1 MKTLGIDI
9 GNFAVKTS
17 SGFYVQSKIKKGSS
31 IFNESG
37 ISVKYKGEEYIVGN
51 GNYETETV
59 KTKKENLYPLIVTAI
74 CKSFKE
80 DLITT
85 NIAIGLPLNQYKN
98 MKKELKNNILNNY
111 KNITVEIDGK
121 LKRITINNVVI
132 VPEGIGALYA
142 IPSYY
147 KIDKNNVVVADIG
160 GLTTNIFELEDGS
173 IKNDITLDIGMLQL
187 YNQLYAEIKKDYV
200 DIKLSYDKLDDILTK
215 GYFLYFGE
223 NISAEKYIKTLTPQI
238 KEVYNTLKMK
248 YSIESNSVVLLG
260 GGSKH
265 FHPII
270 NKKITHSIAINDV
283 FANANGFKIIGEN
296 IFNNM

>member
-17 SGFYVQSKIKKGSS
+17 SGFYVQSKIKKGCS
-31 IFNESG
+31 IFNENG
-37 ISVKYKGEEYIVGN
+37 ISLKYKNEDFIIGN

-59 KTKKENLYPLIVTAI
+59 KTKKENLYPLIITAI

-80 DLITT
+80 DMINT

-98 MKKELKNNILNNY
+98 MKKELRNNILENY
-111 KNITVEIDGK
+111 KNLTVEIDRK
-121 LKRITINNVVI
+121 IKIVTINNVVI
-132 VPEGIGALYA
+132 VPEGVGALYA
-142 IPSYY
+142 IPSNE
-147 KIDKNNVVVADIG
+147 KVDKNNVVVADIG
-160 GLTTNIFELEDGS
+160 GLTTNIFELEDGT
-173 IKNDITLDIGMLQL
+173 IKNDLTLDIGMLQL

-200 DIKLSYDKLDDILTK
+200 DLKLSYDKLEDILVK

-223 NISAEKYIKTLTPQI
+223 VISAKKYIQILSPSI

-265 FHPII
+265 FYPII
-270 NKKITHSIAINDV
+270 HEKIKHSIAIDDV
-283 FANANGFKIIGEN
+283 FANANGFKIIGDN
-296 IFNNM
+296 VFKS

>member
-17 SGFYVQSKIKKGSS
+17 SGFYVQSKIKKGCS
-31 IFNESG
+31 IFNENG
-37 ISVKYKGEEYIVGN
+37 ISLKYKNEEFIIGN

-59 KTKKENLYPLIVTAI
+59 KTKKENLYPLIITAI

-80 DLITT
+80 DIINT

-98 MKKELKNNILNNY
+98 MKKELRDNILENY
-111 KNITVEIDGK
+111 KNLTVEIDRK
-121 LKRITINNVVI
+121 IKMVTINNVVI
-132 VPEGIGALYA
+132 VPEGVGALYA
-142 IPSYY
+142 IPNDP

-160 GLTTNIFELEDGS
+160 GLTTNIFELEGGT
-173 IKNDITLDIGMLQL
+173 IKNDLTLDIGMLQL

-200 DIKLSYDKLDDILTK
+200 DLKLSYDKLEDILVK

-223 NISAEKYIKTLTPQI
+223 TISAKKYIQILIPQI

-270 NKKITHSIAINDV
+270 KEKIKHCIAINDI
-283 FANANGFKIIGEN
+283 FANANGFKIIGDN
-296 IFNNM
+296 VFVS